1 MRKKGG
7 NLFTIP
13 STNSPKV
20 CISSNAPL
28 KGNGSTYERR
38 QFIIEIGGFYRE
50 LLQNNVF
57 PNQLHGGKHIA
68 TDDCENEDWIEY
80 YRFIFEC
87 LQHYLSQ
94 PNGLPFIGG
103 SAEYD
108 YRKLVEETDS
118 EDMSEW
124 LVERVVEMVESGE
137 QEFFVEQFY
146 EDCRKAN
153 PQETKRI
160 KNNRTLWNYLVQ
172 AGKVEKLDF
181 VLDKKRLTKKTY
193 PNWVKAG
200 LQYWQDRNGR
210 VKKEGDKIQ
219 FFVFHKQIVKP
230 SVPIELPTTPSNAIT
245 PTKVGVK
252 TTK

>member
-1 MRKKGG
+1 M
-7 NLFTIP
+7 
-13 STNSPKV
+13 
-20 CISSNAPL
+20 
-28 KGNGSTYERR
+28 
-38 QFIIEIGGFYRE
+38 
-50 LLQNNVF
+50 
-57 PNQLHGGKHIA
+57 
-68 TDDCENEDWIEY
+68 
-80 YRFIFEC
+80 
-87 LQHYLSQ
+87 
-94 PNGLPFIGG
+94 
-103 SAEYD
+103 
-108 YRKLVEETDS
+108 
-118 EDMSEW
+118 
-124 LVERVVEMVESGE
+124 
-137 QEFFVEQFY
+137 
-146 EDCRKAN
+146 
-153 PQETKRI
+153 
-160 KNNRTLWNYLVQ
+160 VQ